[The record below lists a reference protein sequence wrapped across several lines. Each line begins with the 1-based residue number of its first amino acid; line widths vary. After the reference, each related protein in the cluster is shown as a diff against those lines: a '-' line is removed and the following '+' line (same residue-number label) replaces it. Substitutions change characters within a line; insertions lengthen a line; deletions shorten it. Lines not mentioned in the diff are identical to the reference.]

1 MRLLVDT
8 HLLLWAALDPDRLPA
23 VARSLLQDPGNEPL
37 FSAVS
42 IWEIAIKH
50 GLGRQ
55 DFHVDPSLFR
65 RGLLDNGYT
74 ELPITSRHATTTCTL
89 PRIHRDPFDRMLVA
103 QALTDEVLLL
113 TADPV
118 FSQYPGPIRLV

>member
-1 MRLLVDT
+1 MKLLVDT
-8 HLLLWAALDPDRLPA
+8 HLLLWAALEPDRLPA
-23 VARSLLQDPGNEPL
+23 TASSLLRDADNEPL
-37 FSAVS
+37 FSAAS

-50 GLGRQ
+50 ELGRP
-55 DFHVDPSLFR
+55 DFTVDPSLFR

-74 ELPITSRHATTTCTL
+74 ELPVTSRHATTTCSL

-118 FSQYPGPIRLV
+118 FSQYPGPIKLV